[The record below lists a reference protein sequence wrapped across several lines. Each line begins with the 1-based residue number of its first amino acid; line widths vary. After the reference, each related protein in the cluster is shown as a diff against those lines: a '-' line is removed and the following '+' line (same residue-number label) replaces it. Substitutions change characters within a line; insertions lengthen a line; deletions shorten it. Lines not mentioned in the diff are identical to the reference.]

1 MGINDLQ
8 LSPEIVALLYPE
20 TLVTSHRPVS
30 KNKPPDSGPN
40 QPPDKSLYSFSGK
53 NLRSICVIV
62 STPDGGTISEEILS
76 FLQKILE
83 ACRCTPDD
91 IALIHIQGQQPDMEK
106 LKSQFSPRIILFWG
120 LQPEIPGFQYP
131 LPDMVSVQ
139 WENITLLPV
148 ANADLMSRNNPEAQ
162 DLKRKLWT
170 SLKKIFN
177 L

>member
-1 MGINDLQ
+1 MI
-8 LSPEIVALLYPE
+8 ALLYPE
-20 TLVTSHRPVS
+20 TLIISPQPVS
-30 KNKPPDSGPN
+30 KNKPPESALN

-53 NLRSICVIV
+53 NLRSICVLV
-62 STPDGGTISEEILS
+62 STPDGGMISEEKLS

-83 ACRCTPDD
+83 ACKCTPDD
-91 IALIHIQGQQPDMEK
+91 IALIHIREQQPDMEK
-106 LKSQFSPRIILFWG
+106 VKSQFSPRIILFWG
-120 LQPEIPGFQYP
+120 LQPEIPGLQYP
-131 LPDMVSVQ
+131 LPDLVSVQ

-148 ANADLMSRNNPEAQ
+148 ANADLMTRNNPEAQ